1 MSFFFRTDVNLFFF
15 FDCFDDQMLIYRFFS
30 DMSDNQVSKYTNF
43 LDFFENRHQFTSF
56 IYFFRTDVNLHLFL
70 TFLYLNVKL
79 HTFPWYFWWSDV
91 KIHIVHDFSF
101 FYDQISTHIFFIS
114 LLSLSDVKLNLFF
127 SNFSQTYVKLHLI
140 SWFFL
145 DKMINHIFCL
155 IFQDYMLFHTLF
167 LCQLLTR
174 SVIQLLLDFPHN
186 QNLFFNY
193 W

>member
-1 MSFFFRTDVNLFFF
+1 MLNYILFP
-15 FDCFDDQMLIYRFFS
+15 DTSDDQM
-30 DMSDNQVSKYTNF
+30 SKYTLSMIF
-43 LDFFENRHQFTSF
+43 GDQ
-56 IYFFRTDVNLHLFL
+56 
-70 TFLYLNVKL
+70 
-79 HTFPWYFWWSDV
+79 
-91 KIHIVHDFSF
+91 IHINIFSHF